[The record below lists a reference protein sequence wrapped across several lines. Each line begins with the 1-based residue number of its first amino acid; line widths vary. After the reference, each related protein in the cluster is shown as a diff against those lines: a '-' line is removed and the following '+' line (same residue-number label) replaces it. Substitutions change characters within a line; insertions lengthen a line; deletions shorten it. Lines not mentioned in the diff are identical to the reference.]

1 MVIPPPPPADIYSV
15 SSVSPAVL
23 LITGCRSISDSVPAR
38 CVFAVCLCDSASA
51 SQDFSSSTIWI
62 FFIRFFAISEGTPPR
77 DVCVRCTQ
85 TIRGNDVLRVLFI
98 DDLVEREDE
107 RTRPVVGPAGAC
119 ELREPGCDLTL
130 ASV

>member
-51 SQDFSSSTIWI
+51 SQDFSSTTIWI
-62 FFIRFFAISEGTPPR
+62 FFIRFFAVSEGTPPR

-107 RTRPVVGPAGAC
+107 RTRPVAARRGPASC
-119 ELREPGCDLTL
+119 ESRG
-130 ASV
+130 VI